1 MIRPSW
7 GSNSRVTHDNPYH
20 NRNEKQNERW
30 MAHAHL
36 VKLRHGVEE
45 KRTPGL
51 NQWITKE
58 RSLKHPLK

>member
-7 GSNSRVTHDNPYH
+7 GFANRATHYNPYH

-45 KRTPGL
+45 KRSPGL
-51 NQWITKE
+51 NQCVTRE
-58 RSLKHPLK
+58 RSLKHLLK